1 MSRSVKL
8 QEKEGG
14 VGWQWLQTTFKMGR
28 SVQEAPLLLPP
39 GKTTQKMLERNIWT
53 TDKRGRLLT
62 ASTGPN

>member
-28 SVQEAPLLLPP
+28 SVQETPLVLPL
-39 GKTTQKMLERNIWT
+39 GKTAQKMLERNIWT
-53 TDKRGRLLT
+53 TEKRGRLLT
-62 ASTGPN
+62 ASM